1 MGGGQEGIQC
11 GWALGKQNSL
21 RSHLTSPGLRDG
33 PRGKARSIDRG
44 CTQRLSLWTQLI
56 QASCPSR
63 VRRDH
68 TVFIKI
74 LPHCLQALLLG
85 LCVCDP
91 GESESTDSL
100 IRVREAIPFARH
112 TTFILLSSLPPYHHR
127 FCDSVAFTSF
137 LPFLFSSVCVM
148 VSILP
153 CTRRA
158 YLPRAHPPI

>member
-1 MGGGQEGIQC
+1 LQLYFVMMSAGLTRQVPLSAIPMASCLPRLTLHITTPQRHRIGIGFASASVPRQPRHRPDICGGGQEGIQC

-44 CTQRLSLWTQLI
+44 CPERLSLWTQLI

-74 LPHCLQALLLG
+74 LPHYLQALLLG
-85 LCVCDP
+85 SCVCDP
-91 GESESTDSL
+91 GRVNRR
-100 IRVREAIPFARH
+100 IR
-112 TTFILLSSLPPYHHR
+112 
-127 FCDSVAFTSF
+127 
-137 LPFLFSSVCVM
+137 
-148 VSILP
+148 
-153 CTRRA
+153 
-158 YLPRAHPPI
+158 